1 MNIHINQYTQFQTW
15 DKIKVF
21 DEYPFYIKRGKYTVT
36 VFFNDKDSM
45 KNLIN
50 TLQQMLLEVED
61 QEYVNSIDTDS
72 NSKNENSIL

>member
-15 DKIKVF
+15 DKKKVF

-36 VFFNDKDSM
+36 MFFNDKDSM
-45 KNLIN
+45 VKLIN

-61 QEYVNSIDTDS
+61 QEYIDAVDTEVNT
-72 NSKNENSIL
+72 KNEDSIF

>member
-15 DKIKVF
+15 DKKKVF

-36 VFFNDKDSM
+36 MFFNDKESM
-45 KNLIN
+45 GKLIN

-61 QEYVNSIDTDS
+61 HEYIDAVDTEVNSKKEDPIF
-72 NSKNENSIL
+72 